1 MSYRV
6 ALDDSIV
13 YELLLS
19 FLLYKRRKNLKY
31 LYKGTSWIEK
41 VDAKLTDEYKNKL
54 EQFEDVSFGDVLC
67 LIIEGCPQKDDIH
80 SFLNWF
86 QKASI
91 TTLYELLA
99 PHLKKEDSHLLL
111 NLENQKNNY
120 FYFLSEWYNQY
131 FKFENIEKEITN
143 EASKFNGKA
152 ETYLPEE
159 LVEEFAT
166 GLKIEIPTIKH
177 VVLIPSLHF
186 CPLHTFSIFKEKM
199 FVWYPV
205 SFEESREKICN
216 ISKALADQK
225 RLDILQLLSRN
236 KYKFTDILNY
246 IGGAKGNLHHHLM
259 ILRSAN
265 LIRVHLSSNNQFYLS
280 TRTKFA
286 TELKEKIIDFIQN
299 ADA

>member
-6 ALDDSIV
+6 AVDDSIV

-31 LYKGTSWIEK
+31 LYKGMNWVEE
-41 VDAKLTDEYKNKL
+41 VDSKITDEYKNKL
-54 EQFEDVSFGDVLC
+54 DQFEDVSFGDVLC
-67 LIIEGCPQKDDIH
+67 LIIEGCPQKENIH

-99 PHLKKEDSHLLL
+99 PHLKKEDSHFLLG
-111 NLENQKNNY
+111 LENQKNNY

-131 FKFENIEKEITN
+131 FKFENIEKKIAN
-143 EASKFNGKA
+143 EASKFSEKA
-152 ETYLPEE
+152 ETYSPEK
-159 LVEEFAT
+159 LVEVFAT

-205 SFEESREKICN
+205 SFEESREKIFN

-225 RLDILQLLSRN
+225 RLDILQFLSRD
-236 KYKFTDILNY
+236 KYKFTDILSY

-280 TRTKFA
+280 TRTEFA
-286 TELKEKIIDFIQN
+286 TELKEKMIDFIQN
-299 ADA
+299 TDA